1 MLIDRYYTLTWK
13 DVYVY
18 ENDKKQVAV
27 SHMRYDYIFVK
38 SDIQMAEGRFL
49 TRVFI
54 EDEKLPSFQFMNSTN
69 SFLLPQ

>member
-38 SDIQMAEGRFL
+38 SDIQMAEGRFFNPGL
-49 TRVFI
+49 Y
-54 EDEKLPSFQFMNSTN
+54 
-69 SFLLPQ
+69 